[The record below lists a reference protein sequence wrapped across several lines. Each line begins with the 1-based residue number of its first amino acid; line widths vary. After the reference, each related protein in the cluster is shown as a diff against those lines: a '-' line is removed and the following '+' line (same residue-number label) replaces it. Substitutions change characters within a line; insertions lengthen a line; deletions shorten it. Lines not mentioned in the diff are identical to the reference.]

1 MLIIIGKLLGSL
13 SVSFGSFKVGESEPA
28 SVSLT
33 LVHSQ
38 SDVAVM
44 QFPGTLPEPPPTN
57 PSPPAPRMITFVG
70 QPEAGSYHIAGG

>member
-1 MLIIIGKLLGSL
+1 MLIIIGKLLSSL

-28 SVSLT
+28 SVTLT

-44 QFPGTLPEPPPTN
+44 QFPGTLPEPPPPT
-57 PSPPAPRMITFVG
+57 PPPPAPRMITFVG

>member
-44 QFPGTLPEPPPTN
+44 QFPGTLPEPPPPHQPL
-57 PSPPAPRMITFVG
+57 PSRPAHDNLCR
-70 QPEAGSYHIAGG
+70 SAGGR